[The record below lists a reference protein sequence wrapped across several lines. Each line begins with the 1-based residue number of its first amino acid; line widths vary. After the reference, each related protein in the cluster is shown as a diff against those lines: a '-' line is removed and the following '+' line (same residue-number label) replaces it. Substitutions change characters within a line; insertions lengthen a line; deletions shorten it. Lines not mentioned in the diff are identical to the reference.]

1 MELSKKEKEVFER
14 RQKRYGDFIN
24 AHENLG
30 LIWTALIQN
39 HFRII
44 LPRPIPSHLVLLMMA
59 GSKLNRAV
67 AEEDLLDF
75 DNYDDNKIYIEMAKK
90 AREVYDATKKSE
102 ILGESVP

>member
-1 MELSKKEKEVFER
+1 MGLSKKEKEVFDQ
-14 RQKRYGDFIN
+14 RQKRYGDFVN

-44 LPRPIPSHLVLLMMA
+44 LPGPIPSYLVLLMMA
-59 GSKLNRAV
+59 SSKLNRAV
-67 AEEDLLDF
+67 AEKNLPDS

-90 AREVYDATKKSE
+90 AREVYDAQKSE
-102 ILGESVP
+102 ALEE